1 MRYISFAASLAATTA
16 ISGAAQAQEPFDLGE
31 IVVSGGLSPV
41 AASSL
46 GRSATVLTAEDIE
59 RRDVKHAADLLRAL
73 PGVSVSR
80 TGGVGGL
87 TQVRMRGHEGNHTL
101 VLIDG
106 VEVAST
112 NFGEFDFGGLLA
124 ADIGRIEVLRGPQSS
139 IYGSQ
144 AIGGVISIT
153 TKRPNRPGF
162 SGRISTELGS
172 DGSSGLGL
180 NVFNQGPRGELS
192 FSTAMRATGGF
203 DISGTPGGE
212 RDGDWNETYNLKG
225 RYFVTDTLTLGGTLR
240 YVRRNSDT
248 DSDLFAAPS
257 RATLVTDTPASIQVQ
272 ETFGS
277 VYAELETMGGRLTN
291 RLEYSFAHIDRQGTG
306 STGAKNTDNTGNR
319 SKIAYRG
326 TLALDAATLDA
337 ANHRLT
343 FAAEHERED
352 YKEND
357 PAIVSGAGQL
367 VKRDRVQ
374 SAFVLEY
381 QGELA
386 SGLDLQASVRHDDND
401 KFKDFTTYAV
411 GLSYRFP
418 NQTTRLHASFGTGV
432 QNPTLVEQFGFF
444 ANFTGNPNLEPEQS
458 RGWDIGIEQ
467 EFLGGRGVV
476 DLSYFSDEL
485 TNEIASFR
493 NPATGISTPIN
504 RAGKS
509 DRKGI
514 ELAASLQVTAQIDA
528 NLSYTWLDA
537 TEPNGAVEVRRPE
550 HELALQVGYA
560 LPNDRTRLDMQV
572 RHVAGNFDLDFRG
585 PFVPGARVKLSD
597 YTVVDI
603 GFSHAL
609 TDTVQLTGSV
619 KNLLDED
626 YEELFGYASQG
637 RTAFIGLSKAF

>member
-1 MRYISFAASLAATTA
+1 MRHITLAASLAASTSMA
-16 ISGAAQAQEPFDLGE
+16 GAALAQEPFDLGE

-46 GRSATVLTAEDIE
+46 GRSATVLTADDIAQK
-59 RRDVKHAADLLRAL
+59 DVKHAADLLRTL

-80 TGGVGGL
+80 SGVVGGL
-87 TQVRMRGHEGNHTL
+87 TQVRIRGHEGNHTL

-106 VEVAST
+106 VEAAAT
-112 NFGEFDFGGLLA
+112 NSSEFDFGGLLA
-124 ADIGRIEVLRGPQSS
+124 ADIERIEVLRGPQSS

-153 TKRPNRPGF
+153 TKRPSEAGF
-162 SGRISTELGS
+162 TGRISTELGS
-172 DGSSGLGL
+172 DGSSQLGL

-192 FSTAMRATGGF
+192 FSTTARATGGF
-203 DISGTPGGE
+203 DVSGTPGGE

-225 RYFVTDTLTLGGTLR
+225 RYFVTDTITLGGTLR

-248 DSDLFAAPS
+248 DSDLFRAPS
-257 RATLVTDTPASIQVQ
+257 RATLVTDTPATLQVQ
-272 ETFGS
+272 ETLGS
-277 VYAELETMGGRLTN
+277 VYAELQAMGGRLSN
-291 RLEYSFAHIDRQGTG
+291 RLEYSFSNINRQGTD
-306 STGAKNTDNTGNR
+306 STGAKNADTTGNR

-337 ANHRLT
+337 ARHRLT

-352 YKEND
+352 FKEND
-357 PAIVSGAGQL
+357 PAIVFGPGQL
-367 VKRDRVQ
+367 VKRDRAQ

-386 SGLDLQASVRHDDND
+386 NGFDLQASVRHDDND
-401 KFKDFTTYAV
+401 KFKDFTTYAL

-418 NQTTRLHASFGTGV
+418 NQTTRLRASFGTGV
-432 QNPTLVEQFGFF
+432 QNPNLLEQFGFF
-444 ANFTGNPNLEPEQS
+444 ANFAGNPNLEPEQS
-458 RGWDIGIEQ
+458 KGWDIGIEQ
-467 EFLGGRGVV
+467 EILGGRGVV
-476 DLSYFSDEL
+476 DLTYFSDEL
-485 TNEIASFR
+485 TDEIASIFD
-493 NPATGISTPIN
+493 PVTGVSTPIN
-504 RAGKS
+504 RLGKS
-509 DRKGI
+509 DRRGI
-514 ELAASLQVTAQIDA
+514 ELAASLQVNTQIDT

-550 HELALQVGYA
+550 HELALQVGYT
-560 LPNDRTRLDMQV
+560 LPGDKTRLDLQV
-572 RHVAGNFDLDFRG
+572 RHVAGNFDLDFRA
-585 PFVPGARVKLSD
+585 GAAAGQRARLSD

-619 KNLLDED
+619 KNLLDEE
-626 YEELFGYASQG
+626 YEELFGYSSQG